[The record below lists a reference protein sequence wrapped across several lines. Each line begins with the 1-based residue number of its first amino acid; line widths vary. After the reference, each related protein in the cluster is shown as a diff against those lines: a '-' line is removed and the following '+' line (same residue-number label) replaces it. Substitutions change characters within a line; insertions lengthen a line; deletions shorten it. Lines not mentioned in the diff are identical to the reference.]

1 MILATIIANCVVL
14 ALEQHLP
21 NGDKTPMAK
30 SLEQTEPYFIGIFCF
45 EAGIKI
51 VALGFVF
58 HKGSYLRNG
67 WNVMDFIVVLSGL
80 LATAATHFNLR
91 TLRAVRV
98 LRPLKLVSGIPS
110 LQIVLKSIM
119 KAMVPLLQIGLLL
132 FFAILMFA
140 IIGLEFYY
148 GKLHHTCY
156 TDNAAAEEL
165 ELQFPCGTL
174 EPARLCPN
182 GTMCSYWIGPNDGIT
197 QFDNILFAL
206 LTVFQCI
213 TMEGWTTILYNTD
226 DALGAMWNWLYFIP
240 LIIIGSFFVLN
251 LVLGVLSGEFAK
263 ERERV
268 ENRRSFLKL
277 RRQQQIERELNGY
290 RAWIDKAGD
299 SSEGQGMADVLS
311 LDLLHLPHLD
321 KPTTHSPHRPDLT
334 VPLFLLENK

>member
-14 ALEQHLP
+14 ALDQRLP
-21 NGDKTPMAK
+21 NDDKTPMTIR
-30 SLEQTEPYFIGIFCF
+30 LEQTEPYFIGIFCF

-51 VALGFVF
+51 VALGFAF

-67 WNVMDFIVVLSGL
+67 WNVMDFIVVLSGI
-80 LATAATHFNLR
+80 LAKLETHFNLR

-140 IIGLEFYY
+140 IIGLEFYN
-148 GKLHHTCY
+148 GKLHRTCY
-156 TDNAAAEEL
+156 KNNTEKEEL
-165 ELQFPCGTL
+165 EFPCGT
-174 EPARLCPN
+174 EPPARLCPS
-182 GTMCSYWIGPNDGIT
+182 GTVCAHWIGPNSGIT
-197 QFDNILFAL
+197 QFDNILFAV

-213 TMEGWTTILYNTD
+213 TMEGWTTILYNTN
-226 DALGAMWNWLYFIP
+226 DAVGAMWNWLYFIP

-290 RAWIDKAGD
+290 RAWIDKA
-299 SSEGQGMADVLS
+299 EEVM
-311 LDLLHLPHLD
+311 
-321 KPTTHSPHRPDLT
+321 
-334 VPLFLLENK
+334 LLEENKNAGEKSALD